1 MTYIPYP
8 LIQIHNHYTFKMD
21 LKFNPQKPAI
31 YQKWPSKK
39 INWLN
44 SLCTWYMHYVFSSS
58 PINYIATCKTIGI
71 RQVHKHLGNDAASLL
86 YLFIYHSS
94 VTHELKYF
102 YMYISVYFWFYTI
115 IKDTCTCT
123 LSRVIW

>member
-1 MTYIPYP
+1 
-8 LIQIHNHYTFKMD
+8 
-21 LKFNPQKPAI
+21 
-31 YQKWPSKK
+31 
-39 INWLN
+39 
-44 SLCTWYMHYVFSSS
+44 MHYVFGSS
-58 PINYIATCKTIGI
+58 PINHIATCKTIGI

-102 YMYISVYFWFYTI
+102 YISVYFWFYTI

>member
-1 MTYIPYP
+1 MTHIPYP
-8 LIQIHNHYTFKMD
+8 LIQIHNYVTQSLSIQNEFKVQPSKTSN
-21 LKFNPQKPAI
+21 LPKVAI
-31 YQKWPSKK
+31 KK

-44 SLCTWYMHYVFSSS
+44 STCTRYMHYVFGSS
-58 PINYIATCKTIGI
+58 PIYHIATCKTIGI
-71 RQVHKHLGNDAASLL
+71 RQVHKQIGNDAAALL

-102 YMYISVYFWFYTI
+102 YISVYFWFYII
-115 IKDTCTCT
+115 IKDTCT

>member
-1 MTYIPYP
+1 MTHIPYP
-8 LIQIHNHYTFKMD
+8 LIQIHNYVAQSLSVQNGFKVQTSKTSN
-21 LKFNPQKPAI
+21 LSKVAI
-31 YQKWPSKK
+31 KR

-44 SLCTWYMHYVFSSS
+44 STCTWYMHYVFGSS
-58 PINYIATCKTIGI
+58 PINHIATCKTIGI

-102 YMYISVYFWFYTI
+102 YISVYFWFYII
-115 IKDTCTCT
+115 IKDTCT